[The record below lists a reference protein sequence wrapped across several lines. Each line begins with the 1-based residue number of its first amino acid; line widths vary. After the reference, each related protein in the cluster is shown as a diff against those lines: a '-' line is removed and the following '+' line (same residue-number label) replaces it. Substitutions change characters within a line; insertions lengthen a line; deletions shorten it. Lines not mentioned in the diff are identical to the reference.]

1 MTDRKSEK
9 IKTDEAPLLASSVP
23 VVTSLYQDFIYLSL
37 KSAETQKTYYF
48 ATMNFLNYCHR
59 NEVEDVRDIEPTHVR
74 EYLDHR
80 ILVEKK
86 EASSPT
92 HYYAIKAMFQ
102 YLVDHDQLTVN
113 PAASVNYAF
122 KRSKKGRTG
131 VITRDQVREILLSIP
146 CSTDDSDNLPK
157 HTDMRD
163 RALIALMAYTFIRI
177 GGALSATVGDYY
189 FDDGEKWID
198 MTEKGSKEHFLPVT
212 GAAREYLDQYIEYCG
227 LKEKTAPLFQSANR
241 NGNLSGK
248 PYDRINSRR
257 MIISRAKNA
266 GLEGKVSN
274 HTFRA
279 TGITRFL
286 ESGGAIEDAMDIAN
300 HSHID
305 TTKRYDRRDRKR
317 LVSALKTVDY

>member
-1 MTDRKSEK
+1 MTNISEK
-9 IKTDEAPLLASSVP
+9 FDTIGITLLANSDP
-23 VVTSLYQDFIYLSL
+23 VVARLYQDFIYLSL
-37 KSAETQKTYYF
+37 KSSETQKTYFF
-48 ATMNFLNYCHR
+48 ATINFLKYCHG
-59 NEVEDVRDIEPTHVR
+59 NGVEDIRDIEPANVR

-80 ILVEKK
+80 ILIEKK

-92 HYYAIKAMFQ
+92 HFYAIKAMFQ
-102 YLVDHDQLTVN
+102 YFVDHEQLTVN

-146 CSTDDSDNLPK
+146 CSTDEPENLPK

-163 RALIALMAYTFIRI
+163 RALIAVMAYTFIRI
-177 GGALSATVGDYY
+177 GGALSAKVGDYY
-189 FDDGEKWID
+189 FDDGEKWLD
-198 MTEKGSKEHFLPVT
+198 MTEKGSKEHFLPIT
-212 GAAREYLDQYIEYCG
+212 GAAREYLDQYIDYCG
-227 LKEKTAPLFQSANR
+227 LKDEAAPLFQSANR
-241 NGNLSGK
+241 NGKLSGK

-257 MIISRAKNA
+257 MIISRAQQA

-286 ESGGAIEDAMDIAN
+286 ENGGAIEDAMDIAN
-300 HSHID
+300 HAHID

-317 LVSALKTVDY
+317 LISALKTVDY